1 MRIIF
6 WLSITPL
13 VAVVLVATA
22 SAQSSAPVAREPRVD
37 PGTGIAA
44 ADPLSALIA
53 SSVASSGTPSIAA
66 SEVEK
71 LVQASHRLAALQT
84 GKVMQRLDLDLY
96 DSGLMSSPFGMM
108 PTRAPAAWVRD
119 DPADSLY
126 RVARESLNSGDY
138 RRAAQLFAQIER
150 QYPTSAYHADAA
162 YWRAFALYRIG
173 GVAELHEALQALDAV
188 QAAQAAQPVTPSA
201 TYLTVNG
208 GRIGVRTPRAGA
220 ELLATRIR
228 GALAARGDA
237 TAAAQ
242 VARAAAGAPSCDEED
257 AQLRVEALNALVQ
270 LDPKSADP
278 TIAKVLARRDEC
290 STSLRRSAIV
300 LIGRSANSRGSDML
314 INTARTDPSW
324 EVRAEAVR
332 WLGRAPDDRVT
343 TVLSQVAT
351 APDQKSSV
359 QRTAIRAL
367 VAQDSPAARQAL
379 RAIMTRTDV
388 ASDLRATALH
398 YAGADVPVADLAKMY
413 DNSADRQ
420 MREEV
425 IRLLERRPEPDA
437 ADKLIEI
444 ARIGTDPEMRRSAIA
459 ALSRRKDP
467 RTTKLL
473 TDILDK

>member
-1 MRIIF
+1 MRITSSLF
-6 WLSITPL
+6 AAPFFAT
-13 VAVVLVATA
+13 VLAGTS
-22 SAQSSAPVAREPRVD
+22 SAQRSAPAPVA
-37 PGTGIAA
+37 
-44 ADPLSALIA
+44 ALDRD
-53 SSVASSGTPSIAA
+53 
-66 SEVEK
+66 E
-71 LVQASHRLAALQT
+71 LVQSSQRLAALEIDKAT
-84 GKVMQRLDLDLY
+84 VRVDLGQY
-96 DSGLMSSPFGMM
+96 GSGLTFSPLETM
-108 PTRAPAAWVRD
+108 PTRAPAAWVSD

-126 RVARESLNSGDY
+126 RAARESLNSGDY

-150 QYPTSAYHADAA
+150 QYPTSAYHTDAT
-162 YWRAFALYRIG
+162 YWRAFALYRMG

-188 QAAQAAQPVTPSA
+188 QATKPATSSA
-201 TYLTVNG
+201 TYLTMNG
-208 GRIGVRTPRAGA
+208 GRVNVRTPQAGA
-220 ELLATRIR
+220 ALLATRIR

-257 AQLRVEALNALVQ
+257 SQLRVEALNALVQ

-290 STSLRRSAIV
+290 STNLRSSAV
-300 LIGRSANSRGSDML
+300 ALIGRSADSRGTDML
-314 INTARTDPSW
+314 ISTARTDPSW

-343 TVLSQVAT
+343 SVLSQIAT

-379 RAIMTRTDV
+379 RAIMTRTDL

-398 YAGADVPVADLAKMY
+398 YAAADVPIADLAKMY

-420 MREEV
+420 IRVEV
-425 IRLLERRPEPDA
+425 IRLLERRPEPAA

-444 ARIGTDPEMRRSAIA
+444 ARIGTDPEMRRNAIA

-467 RTTKLL
+467 RTAKLL